1 MKLDP
6 NMEIDRLL
14 RRQARRGAA
23 SSISSAQD
31 EESGNGGGAAE
42 RELEDGA
49 HLDAD
54 EMNAYA
60 ENALPAAARAR
71 YMAHLADCD
80 SCRKVVTE
88 LVMASGVANELEKQ
102 AVAAVPQTSA
112 PARSW
117 LATLF
122 APHILR
128 YAASVVL
135 VVGLAAIAFIVFRG
149 REARFSSQE
158 EQAQNVAENQNAG
171 GQVAQNQPTGSSNT
185 ASPPAA
191 AKPQPGETPKPDATG
206 IISSP
211 EGVPASKD
219 APADAS
225 KSTTTV
231 TTTQGPDN
239 GYVLDGESTDQKEV
253 RRDEDKAGLAR
264 QQQASPP
271 PPAPVLEKDKNKQ
284 EAATADSSFGADVA
298 SSNRRES
305 ERDANAKSGAATES
319 KAPASRSNE
328 EQPSTRKRA
337 GGRAASPPKES
348 LAGAAMNDDRAER
361 KDIAAKKAEATR
373 SVGGR
378 QFVRRGDAWIDTAY
392 QSQATTNIKRGS
404 EQYRALVADE
414 PGLRSI
420 ADQLGG
426 EVVVVWKGRAYRIR

>member
-1 MKLDP
+1 
-6 NMEIDRLL
+6 
-14 RRQARRGAA
+14 
-23 SSISSAQD
+23 
-31 EESGNGGGAAE
+31 
-42 RELEDGA
+42 
-49 HLDAD
+49 
-54 EMNAYA
+54 
-60 ENALPAAARAR
+60 
-71 YMAHLADCD
+71 MAHLADCD
-80 SCRKVVTE
+80 SCRKVVTD

-102 AVAAVPQTSA
+102 AAAAAPQTSA

-122 APHILR
+122 APHVLR

-135 VVGLAAIAFIVFRG
+135 VVGLVAIAFIVFRG

-158 EQAQNVAENQNAG
+158 EQAQNVAENQNSG
-171 GQVAQNQPTGSSNT
+171 GQVAQNPQTGLSNT

-191 AKPQPGETPKPDATG
+191 AKPQPGETLKPDGTG
-206 IISSP
+206 VISSP
-211 EGVPASKD
+211 DGVPASKD

-231 TTTQGPDN
+231 TAAQGPDN
-239 GYVLDGESTDQKEV
+239 GFVLDGASTDQKEAA
-253 RRDEDKAGLAR
+253 RDEDKAGLAR
-264 QQQASPP
+264 QQQAPSQAAP
-271 PPAPVLEKDKNKQ
+271 PPAPVLEKSKNKQ
-284 EAATADSSFGADVA
+284 EAATADSTFGADVS

-305 ERDANAKSGAATES
+305 DREVNAKSGVATES
-319 KAPASRSNE
+319 KAPAARSNE

-337 GGRAASPPKES
+337 GVKAASPPKES
-348 LAGAAMNDDRAER
+348 LAGAANDDRVER
-361 KDIAAKKAEATR
+361 KDMAANKAEATR

-378 QFVRRGDAWIDTAY
+378 QFVRRGDAWVDTAY